1 MHQPSAYRQTYQPAP
16 ALRLPRWLLSV
27 WYWF

>member
-1 MHQPSAYRQTYQPAP
+1 MHSAYRQTYQPAP
-16 ALRLPRWLLSV
+16 ALRIPRWLRNL

>member
-16 ALRLPRWLLSV
+16 TLRLPRWLLSL